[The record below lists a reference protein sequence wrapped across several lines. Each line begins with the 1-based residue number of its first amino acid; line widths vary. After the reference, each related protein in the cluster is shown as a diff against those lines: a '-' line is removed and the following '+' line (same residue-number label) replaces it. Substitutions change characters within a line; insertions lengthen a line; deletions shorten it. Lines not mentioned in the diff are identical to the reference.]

1 MTKLGVSMA
10 MLGGGNSRGSSTGRP
25 HYQGPA
31 LPTGYGRSTRSR
43 WDLERR
49 EEEGK
54 IGWNQYADMVRLDQ
68 AERRM
73 DEDVRQFQIQE
84 TRRQDT
90 ALFNKRLAGQKY
102 QDEVVRNAFY
112 QMQKIYMDA
121 EDSPALQENILN
133 GMMNMRESLN
143 PLQEQQLSAFWK
155 TGALKDQKLKD
166 WDRHNPAPG
175 VIADPETQPN
185 MYFQQVGMR
194 MDHEARRSAF
204 ATGDAPNL
212 PDLRILQDM
221 DGKSFGLQR
230 TETGFVALNE
240 QALDLKNK
248 LPENYSLAQY
258 NAEGMVTTKTDTRNI
273 GGFVTETKSG
283 YTLDGKTA
291 IKTRKLGETSDVFRN
306 HPQATMINSLKM
318 AFATD
323 GKIDDPGLKKV
334 YKQTKAILDTYNKVL
349 DKDGK
354 PKIAQS
360 EAESYLQSFIPDL
373 NIRVYTEDD
382 PKAREGF
389 LADMWGFKDLRVSM
403 FPGRFVDLGDGQ
415 GYFYDH
421 HGNAGYNDAGQF
433 FGMGTQSELTNMVLN
448 NIFSRYDSLP

>member
-1 MTKLGVSMA
+1 MTRLQVSPG
-10 MLGGGNSRGSSTGRP
+10 MLNWGGNRSSSRSNPRFGGIGR
-25 HYQGPA
+25 A
-31 LPTGYGRSTRSR
+31 TSAR
-43 WDLERR
+43 WAQEKR
-49 EEEGK
+49 EQEGGE
-54 IGWNQYADMVRLDQ
+54 ISWDQYTDMVRLDQ

-90 ALFNKRLAGQKY
+90 AFFNKQLAGQKY

-248 LPENYSLAQY
+248 LPEGYSLAQY

-334 YKQTKAILDTYNKVL
+334 YEQTKSILNNY
-349 DKDGK
+349 DGK
-354 PKIAQS
+354 PAKAQIAV
-360 EAESYLQSFIPDL
+360 EGYLKSFIPDL
-373 NIRVYTEDD
+373 NIRVYDEDD

-389 LADMWGFKDLRVSM
+389 LVDLWGWEDLRISM
-403 FPGRFVDLGDGQ
+403 FPGRFIDLGAGQ
-415 GYFYDH
+415 GFLYDH
-421 HGNAGYNDAGQF
+421 HGNTGYNDAGQF
-433 FGMGTQSELTNMVLN
+433 IGMGTQSELTAIVLN
-448 NIFSRYDSLP
+448 DIYSKMPQGRSR